1 MSLKMCTEMRNIMKI
16 EHLRYLITLEQTNS
30 LNKAA
35 DKLFISQP
43 NLSNAIN
50 SLENELGYKI
60 LKRSNRGIEFTPT
73 GKKLLIY
80 AHNILSEYHKILNL
94 DEIPDNRIFK
104 IAASASQLFNLPFY
118 NLVTE
123 YQNSNKLDM
132 SLHNS
137 DQWNILRQV
146 YDGEV
151 NAGFLLS
158 SVEQETKINTYIQE
172 HKLYRKIIKEVECN
186 YNLRSGHPIFEDG
199 FSIEK
204 LWNYPFVEYFNR
216 DTDSYSGIDIN
227 KISNPSLRITVSD
240 REARCRIV
248 SMTNAFSIGTPLPQQ
263 EQKQLN
269 LICIPIPDMR
279 MKISMITK
287 KNINGSKASC
297 STLLNRYL
305 ELLNQ
310 FI

>member
-1 MSLKMCTEMRNIMKI
+1 MKI
-16 EHLRYLITLEQTNS
+16 EHLKYLIALEQTNS

-35 DKLFISQP
+35 EKLFISQP
-43 NLSNAIN
+43 NLGNAIN

-60 LKRSNRGIEFTPT
+60 LNRSNRGIEFTSA
-73 GKKLLIY
+73 GNKLLVY

-94 DEIPDNRIFK
+94 DKLSENRTFK

-118 NLVTE
+118 NLVLE
-123 YQNSNKLDM
+123 YQDSHQLNM

-137 DQWNILRQV
+137 DQWDILRQV
-146 YDGEV
+146 YDNEV

-158 SVEQETKINTYIQE
+158 SIEQESKITSYISE
-172 HKLYRKIIKEVECN
+172 HKLSRKIIREVECN
-186 YNLRSGHPIFEDG
+186 YNLRSGHPALENG
-199 FSIEK
+199 FSPEK
-204 LWNYPFVEYFNR
+204 LWNYPFVEYFKR
-216 DTDSYSGIDIN
+216 EKDSYSGIDIDN
-227 KISNPSLRITVSD
+227 IANPALKITVSD

-269 LICIPIPDMR
+269 LVCIPIPQMR
-279 MKISMITK
+279 MKISMITR
-287 KNINGSKASC
+287 KNITDDKFLSSL
-297 STLLNRYL
+297 LLNRYL

>member
-1 MSLKMCTEMRNIMKI
+1 MKI
-16 EHLRYLITLEQTNS
+16 EHLKYLIALEQTNS

-35 DKLFISQP
+35 EKLFISQP
-43 NLSNAIN
+43 NLGNAIN

-60 LKRSNRGIEFTPT
+60 LNRSNRGIEFTSA
-73 GKKLLIY
+73 GNKLLVY

-94 DEIPDNRIFK
+94 DKLSENRTFK

-118 NLVTE
+118 NLVLE
-123 YQNSNKLDM
+123 YQDSHQLNM

-137 DQWNILRQV
+137 DQWDILRQV
-146 YDGEV
+146 YDNEV

-158 SVEQETKINTYIQE
+158 SIEQESKITSYISE
-172 HKLYRKIIKEVECN
+172 HKLSRKIIREVECN
-186 YNLRSGHPIFEDG
+186 YNLRSGHPALENG
-199 FSIEK
+199 FSPEK
-204 LWNYPFVEYFNR
+204 LWNYPFVEYFKR
-216 DTDSYSGIDIN
+216 EKDSYSGIDIDN
-227 KISNPSLRITVSD
+227 IANPALKITVSD
-240 REARCRIV
+240 RESRCRIV

-269 LICIPIPDMR
+269 LVCIPIPQMR
-279 MKISMITK
+279 MKISMITR
-287 KNINGSKASC
+287 KNITDDKFLSSL
-297 STLLNRYL
+297 LLNRYL

>member
-1 MSLKMCTEMRNIMKI
+1 MKI
-16 EHLRYLITLEQTNS
+16 EHLKYLIVLEQTNS

-73 GKKLLIY
+73 GEKLLTY

-94 DEIPDNRIFK
+94 DEIPENRIFK

-118 NLVTE
+118 NLVME
-123 YQNSNKLDM
+123 YQDSNKLDM

-137 DQWNILRQV
+137 DQWDILRQV

-151 NAGFLLS
+151 DAGFLLS
-158 SVEQETKINTYIQE
+158 SIEQELKINTYINE
-172 HKLYRKIIKEVECN
+172 HKLCRKIIKEVECN
-186 YNLRSGHPIFEDG
+186 YNLRSGHPILDEG
-199 FSIEK
+199 FAPEK

-216 DTDSYSGIDIN
+216 DNDSYSGIDIN
-227 KISNPSLRITVSD
+227 KIANPALRITVSD

-269 LICIPIPDMR
+269 LICIPIPQMR
-279 MKISMITK
+279 MKVSMITK
-287 KNINGSKASC
+287 KGLSDNDHINSL
-297 STLLNRYL
+297 LLNRYL

-310 FI
+310 FT